1 MTKEAYILVGPPGVG
16 KSTWIRNEFS
26 GTKYVLS
33 TDDIIQ
39 DFADHDGKTY
49 NEVFT
54 KYIKIADEM
63 MWALFKAYLDKEL
76 SPIIVDRTNM
86 NRKSRAR
93 FIKRFKNRGY
103 TVHAVV
109 FPKPDD
115 EEYERRL
122 NSRPGKTIPWEVIN
136 GMLAAF
142 QMPSTD
148 EGFESVT
155 VIE

>member
-16 KSTWIRNEFS
+16 KSTWVRNEFS
-26 GTKYVLS
+26 GPKHILS

-39 DFADHDGKTY
+39 DFADHEGKTY

-63 MWALFKAYLDKEL
+63 MQGHFNTYLEEEL

-93 FIKRFKNRGY
+93 FIRRLKACGY

-115 EEYERRL
+115 DEYERRL